1 MLLKLQFKNK
11 AYGIN
16 ILGLLIFPMAF
27 AFMHT
32 LHLPTYIYIY
42 IYIYIIFT
50 TEGFFQVSIE
60 KLARVGPEPT
70 TSEFRSD
77 ALTD

>member
-1 MLLKLQFKNK
+1 MFCIWNIPNMFLKLQFKNK

-27 AFMHT
+27 AFIHT

-42 IYIYIIFT
+42 IYINI
-50 TEGFFQVSIE
+50 
-60 KLARVGPEPT
+60 
-70 TSEFRSD
+70 
-77 ALTD
+77 